1 MSAEMGALVT
11 WLGSGVVTLG
21 GGYLLARATS
31 RAPDAYPGPT
41 MTGGRHASAVGS
53 HGDQD

>member
-11 WLGSGVVTLG
+11 WLGSGFVTLG

-31 RAPDAYPGPT
+31 RAPDAHPGPT